1 MAAAAARLSSA
12 AAAVAAAAAAASSRT
27 SARARPPGWTAE
39 AAQRPS
45 SAAHVDVHA
54 ACGGDG
60 SAANV
65 LPNDGR
71 PALRLA
77 PARTR
82 RAVMAAL
89 AGIGLLTA
97 AEERAL
103 SVALANPADISA
115 ATAGKLPFDHS
126 TFLERHTFLNSH
138 TQRLQTDGGLIFGGD
153 EGSGAPNVLKNV
165 IITGGTSGI
174 GKATATEL
182 ARRGMSV
189 LLESVIKEDSLW
201 SLVEIR
207 ADILC
212 SCGICDLS
220 SLRSV
225 RAFAASVVAG
235 GQPLHVLINN
245 AGIMACPQTYTED
258 GFELQFEV
266 NHLGHFLLTSL
277 LLNTLALS
285 ASPGSRSRVVNVT
298 SAAEQIGH
306 LDFDDLNFKYSRK
319 YDAWGSYAQSKLAN
333 CLFTRELAKRCLI
346 NELPITSNCVHPG
359 IVDTQLIRWVLP
371 QFVLERRAA
380 TPDISARFAKFI
392 GLKTPEEGAEGV
404 VYLASASEVEGKTG
418 RYYNSCTEAAPS
430 QLAQDPALATR
441 LWEVSM
447 ELTGAV
453 DVPAILPSEKARPV
467 APAVVV

>member
-1 MAAAAARLSSA
+1 M
-12 AAAVAAAAAAASSRT
+12 
-27 SARARPPGWTAE
+27 SARARSPGRTGE

-45 SAAHVDVHA
+45 SATHVDVHV
-54 ACGGDG
+54 ACGGDR

-65 LPNDGR
+65 LADDSR
-71 PALRLA
+71 PALSLA
-77 PARTR
+77 AARTR
-82 RAVMAAL
+82 RDAMAAL

-103 SVALANPADISA
+103 SMAHAIPADISA
-115 ATAGKLPFDHS
+115 ATAAK
-126 TFLERHTFLNSH
+126 
-138 TQRLQTDGGLIFGGD
+138 TDGGLIVGGD
-153 EGSGAPNVLKNV
+153 ESSGAPNMLKNV
-165 IITGGTSGI
+165 IITGGNSACRN
-174 GKATATEL
+174 KQ
-182 ARRGMSV
+182 RG
-189 LLESVIKEDSLW
+189 EAAAE
-201 SLVEIR
+201 EIR
-207 ADILC
+207 AITANPYV
-212 SCGICDLS
+212 SYGICDLS
-220 SLRSV
+220 SLGSV

-235 GQPLHVLINN
+235 GHPLHVLVLLTSFFEKAELVKEEPVKFLSTFIWDIASASLHINN

-306 LDFDDLNFKYSRK
+306 LDFDDLHFKYSRK

-333 CLFTRELAKRCLI
+333 CLFTKELARRCLI
-346 NELPITSNCVHPG
+346 NDLPITSNCLHPG

-418 RYYNSCTEAAPS
+418 RYYNSCTEATPS

-447 ELTGAV
+447 ELTGAA
-453 DVPAILPSEKARPV
+453 DVPAILPSVKARPV
-467 APAVVV
+467 PAAVVV